1 MLAKLSSIVQS
12 AGFDEMKYLFA
23 GALKN
28 STIVA
33 AGSAA
38 CAVIAA
44 HTDNVAATDAVSRAQ
59 ALMVLGAA
67 SAEVFPMMFPRNCG
81 DELCSSVAN
90 TKCRRIRDQNT
101 LNKRNKLFLF
111 AAAFKQLFSENLN
124 TRGLE
129 CQKYKSRREK

>member
-1 MLAKLSSIVQS
+1 MLARLSSIVQS

-33 AGSAA
+33 AGSTA

-44 HTDNVAATDAVSRAQ
+44 HTDKVAATDAVSRAE

-67 SAEVFPMMFPRNCG
+67 SAEVFRMMFPRNCG
-81 DELCSSVAN
+81 DELCS
-90 TKCRRIRDQNT
+90 
-101 LNKRNKLFLF
+101 
-111 AAAFKQLFSENLN
+111 
-124 TRGLE
+124 
-129 CQKYKSRREK
+129 